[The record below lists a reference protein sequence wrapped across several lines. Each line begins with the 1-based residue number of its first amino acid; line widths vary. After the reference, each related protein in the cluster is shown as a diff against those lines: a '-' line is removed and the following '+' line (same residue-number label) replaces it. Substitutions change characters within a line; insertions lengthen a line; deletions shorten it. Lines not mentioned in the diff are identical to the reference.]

1 MSQERKT
8 ERLELRLT
16 PTDKKN
22 VAYHANLLGI
32 SLNEYIARCIRL
44 KRIVICENFPALIY
58 HLGKIGTNINQIA
71 AIANKNEYISVS
83 NVEEVERL
91 MKDCY
96 GMFEEL
102 LNYIY
107 ENENV
112 DSQNST
118 NNISEILTELN
129 TSVKMMNRRLQKIE
143 KQLDC

>member
-22 VAYHANLLGI
+22 AAYHADLLGI

-83 NVEEVERL
+83 NVEEVKKL

-96 GMFEEL
+96 GKFEEL

-107 ENENV
+107 ESEN
-112 DSQNST
+112 DGSPT
-118 NNISEILTELN
+118 DNISEILTELN